1 MKKNFYWL
9 IIAVSIAAIVVFLLF
24 KIGKNIY
31 YEERLPGLYP
41 FSIIH
46 FSGYLFFLLMPVEL
60 LFVFYAALES
70 NIPLLI
76 FLALSTAMLAQIID
90 YAIGNMV
97 SSHVIDRLVGRKRYQ
112 KSKKYIRKYGNLTI
126 FVFNLTPLS
135 SPILSLAAGMVRYRF
150 WNFIAYSLAGLF
162 FKYLAIALFF
172 L

>member
-9 IIAVSIAAIVVFLLF
+9 IIAVSIAAIAVSSLT
-24 KIGKNIY
+24 IGKHIY

-126 FVFNLTPLS
+126 FVFNLTPMS

-150 WNFIAYSLAGLF
+150 WNFIAYSFAGLF

>member
-9 IIAVSIAAIVVFLLF
+9 IIAISIAAIIVSSLT
-24 KIGKNIY
+24 IGKHIY
-31 YEERLPGLYP
+31 YEERLPGLYS

-70 NIPLLI
+70 NMLLLLL
-76 FLALSTAMLAQIID
+76 FALTTAMLAQIID
-90 YAIGNMV
+90 YAIGNLV
-97 SSHVIDRLVGRKRYQ
+97 SSRIIDRLIGRKRYQ
-112 KSKKYIRKYGNLTI
+112 RSKKYIRKYGNATI

-150 WNFIAYSLAGLF
+150 WNFIAYSFAGLF
-162 FKYLAIALFF
+162 FKYLAITLFF